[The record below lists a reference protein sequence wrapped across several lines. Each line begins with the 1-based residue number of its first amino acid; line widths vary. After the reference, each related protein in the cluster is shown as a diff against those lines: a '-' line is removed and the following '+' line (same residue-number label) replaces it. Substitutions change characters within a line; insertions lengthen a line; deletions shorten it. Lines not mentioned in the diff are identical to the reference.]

1 MANGYMGRLLFIDLT
16 RGAITEE
23 PYPDDIGRDYIGGYG
38 LGVRI
43 LYDRMKPGVDPLG
56 PDNMLGFVGGP
67 LTGTPALTSGRY
79 TVVGKSPLTGTW
91 GDASSGGDF
100 GPYMKFAGY
109 DGIFFSGIS
118 PTPVYLWLDNG
129 KAELRDATD
138 LWGKDTQYTDD
149 LLRERHG
156 KRDTRVACV
165 GPAGER
171 LVKIACVMNDK
182 GRAAGRS
189 GLGAVMGSKRL
200 KAIAATG
207 TMPVPVANRAAATRL
222 RKKWATRLNE
232 GGELFHDYGTAG
244 LTEAAAETGD
254 GPIKNWGGSFVDFPE
269 VADIG
274 TDAVMSAQARRYGC
288 WRCTISCGGHMKPR
302 AGRAKDSHKPE
313 YETLNMSGS
322 NILNSDLESIIR
334 FNDLCNAEGMDTI
347 SAGAAVAFAVECYQN
362 EILDHRYVGMDL
374 NWRNGDAVVEL
385 AGKIARRE
393 GIGDILAEG
402 VKVAAE
408 RIGSGSEEY
417 AVHSGG
423 QELPA
428 HDPKLVPA
436 LAVTYRMDATP
447 GRHTQGG
454 AGWIM
459 GSEFMEDTREDKY
472 SPDGFG
478 ELQNRATSMVH
489 LVNASGI
496 CLFGYTSYDIEFLQ
510 EFMTEITGNSYTLD
524 ELVNVGER
532 IGTLRHMFNLREG
545 MNPLDLHMNPRA
557 IGEPPQKEGPN
568 AGVTIDAR
576 ALTEDYLRA
585 MEWDSQTTRPSN
597 SKLQKLGLLEL
608 VGPG

>member
-1 MANGYMGRLLFIDLT
+1 MGKLLFIDLAN
-16 RGAITEE
+16 GLINEE
-23 PYPDDIGRDYIGGYG
+23 PYPDDIGRDFIGGYG

-43 LYDRMKPGVDPLG
+43 LYDRMKTCVDPLG

-91 GDASSGGDF
+91 GDSSSGGDF

-109 DGIFFSGIS
+109 DGIFITGIS
-118 PTPVYLWLDNG
+118 PSPVYLYLNDGN
-129 KAELRDATD
+129 AELKDAID
-138 LWGKDTQYTDD
+138 LWGKDSQYTDD
-149 LLRERHG
+149 VLRERYG

-171 LVKIACVMNDK
+171 LVKFACIMNDK

-189 GLGAVMGSKRL
+189 GLGAVMGSKNL

-207 TMPVPVANRAAATRL
+207 TLSVPVSNLAAATRL
-222 RKKWATRLNE
+222 RKKWSRRMNE
-232 GGELFHDYGTAG
+232 SAELFYEYGTAG
-244 LTEAAAETGD
+244 LTDSAAETGD
-254 GPIKNWGGSFVDFPE
+254 GPIKNWSGSFVDFPE
-269 VADIG
+269 VTDIDG
-274 TDAVMSAQARRYGC
+274 DHVNSEQARRYGC
-288 WRCTISCGGHMKPR
+288 WRCTISCGGRMKPT
-302 AGRAKDSHKPE
+302 AGRAEDSHKPE
-313 YETLNMSGS
+313 YETLNMAGS
-322 NILNSDLESIIR
+322 NILNSDLESIIQ

-374 NWRNGDAVVEL
+374 NWRNGEAVVEL

-402 VKVAAE
+402 VQVAAE
-408 RIGSGSEEY
+408 RIGSGSEEF

-428 HDPKLVPA
+428 HDPKFVPA

-459 GSEFMEDTREDKY
+459 GSNFMDDSRENKY
-472 SPDGFG
+472 TADGFG
-478 ELQNRATSMVH
+478 ELQSRATSMVH

-496 CLFGYTSYDIEFLQ
+496 CLFGYTGYDIEFIQ
-510 EFMTEITGNSYTLD
+510 EFMTEITGHSYTLD
-524 ELVNVGER
+524 ELVAVGER
-532 IGTLRHMFNLREG
+532 IGTLRHLFNLREG

-557 IGEPPQKEGPN
+557 IGDPPQSEGPN
-568 AGVTIDAR
+568 AGITIDAE
-576 ALTEDYLRA
+576 ALTADYLRA
-585 MEWDSQTTRPSN
+585 MEWDSSTTRPSDE
-597 SKLQKLGLLEL
+597 KLKQLGLFEL
-608 VGPG
+608 VTAR